1 MGISKK
7 HFLHPAFVLTGLLTL
22 NACIYNDVQ
31 GVETLRSTMIR
42 QNQNTAFE
50 NALAE
55 EYKKLALYEADEMHD
70 WPDAGTFAK
79 KSLAANEGY
88 KPVPEQLTNWDLEF
102 GEERLS
108 DARMRLTALM
118 ARGADDKAPQLAAK
132 AQANFDC
139 WVEQV
144 EEGWQFDHIE
154 LCQSQFQQATLQLEK
169 QLGEPKTVT
178 FALNDSR
185 LDTSKTNLLVEI
197 AKEANRLD
205 APLASIVGYTD
216 RSGSKSYNMALSL
229 ARADEVAATLIDA
242 GYPRDRIA
250 ISAYGEDRLA
260 VLTNDGISNPTNRR
274 VEILFYPN

>member
-1 MGISKK
+1 MGISRK
-7 HFLHPAFVLTGLLTL
+7 HILHPAFILTGLLTL

-31 GVETLRSTMIR
+31 GVENLRDTVIG
-42 QNQNTAFE
+42 QKQNTAFE
-50 NALAE
+50 KALAE

-79 KSLAANEGY
+79 KGLAADDGSQ
-88 KPVPEQLTNWDLEF
+88 PLPEQLANWNIEF
-102 GEERLS
+102 GEKRLS

-118 ARGADDKAPQLAAK
+118 ARGAPEKSPLLAAK
-132 AQANFDC
+132 AQASFDC

-154 LCQSQFQQATLQLEK
+154 LCQSQYQQATLQLEK
-169 QLGEPKTVT
+169 QLGDPKTIT
-178 FALNDSR
+178 FSLNESR
-185 LDTSKTNLLVEI
+185 LDEGKESHLIQI
-197 AKEANRLD
+197 ANKANRLD

-229 ARADEVAATLIDA
+229 ARADEVASTLIKA

-260 VLTNDGISNPTNRR
+260 VATNDGISNPVNRR

>member
-1 MGISKK
+1 MGNAKK
-7 HFLHPAFVLTGLLTL
+7 YFLHPAFVLTGLLTL

-31 GVETLRSTMIR
+31 GVENLRDTVIGQK
-42 QNQNTAFE
+42 QNSAFE
-50 NALAE
+50 DALAE

-70 WPDAGTFAK
+70 WSDAGTFAQK
-79 KSLAANEGY
+79 GLAANDGY
-88 KPVPEQLTNWDLEF
+88 TPVPERLNNWDLEF
-102 GEERLS
+102 GQKRLS
-108 DARMRLTALM
+108 DARLRLTALM
-118 ARGADDKAPQLAAK
+118 ARGAAEKAPIIAAK

-144 EEGWQFDHIE
+144 EEGWQLDHIE

-169 QLGEPKTVT
+169 QLSAPKKVT

-185 LDTSKTNLLVEI
+185 LDTNKKNHLIEI
-197 AKEANRLD
+197 ANEANRLD
-205 APLASIVGYTD
+205 APLASVVGYTD

-229 ARADEVAATLIDA
+229 ARADEVAETLIQA
-242 GYPRDRIA
+242 GYPRERIA

-260 VLTNDGISNPTNRR
+260 VLTNDGVSNPDNRR